1 MRVLTGG
8 RVLTPDGLVDT
19 EVITTEEGLAFDA
32 APDAEPIDVEG
43 LTVIPGLIDI
53 QVNGAFGHDF
63 TDDPES
69 IWLVARRLPETGVTS
84 FLPTIVT
91 SPYEVVDRAI
101 EVLKAGPPPGYEGA
115 AVLGLHIEG
124 PWIAP
129 EWNGAHDPALLRLP
143 DLQTAAS
150 WAASGVVRMVTI
162 APELEGATEAA
173 TVLAAAG
180 VVVSA
185 GHSGADYET
194 ASAALRGNWSA
205 VTHLYNQMTPMRH
218 REPGVV
224 GAALESGRPCGLIAD
239 GLHSHPGAMRLAW
252 QSLGAEHMVLVTD
265 AMAAMGLG
273 PGSYVLGGQEV
284 TVGDTGPRT
293 RDGRLAGSVLTMV
306 QAVSNLVQWTDA
318 SFGEAVQCAT
328 STPAFLLGLDDRGRV
343 EDGLRAD
350 LTVLDADNQV
360 VFTMVDGEVAYRR
373 PGSNSWA

>member
-8 RVLTPDGLVDT
+8 RVLTSDGLVET
-19 EVITTEEGLAFDA
+19 AVTTTEEGLALRSSPGAD
-32 APDAEPIDVEG
+32 PIDVEG
-43 LTVIPGLIDI
+43 LIVIPGLIDI

-63 TDDPES
+63 TADPES
-69 IWLVARRLPETGVTS
+69 VWLVGNRLPETGVTS

-101 EVLKAGPPPGYEGA
+101 EVLKAGPPLGYEGA

-124 PWIAP
+124 PWISP

-143 DLQTAAS
+143 DPETARS

-173 TVLAAAG
+173 AVLAAAG

-194 ASAALRGNWSA
+194 ASAALRGNWKS

-239 GLHSHPGAMRLAW
+239 GLHSHPAAVRLAW
-252 QSLGAEHMVLVTD
+252 RSLGAEHMILVTD

-273 PGSYVLGGQEV
+273 LGTYMLGGQEV

-293 RDGRLAGSVLTMV
+293 RDGRLAGSVLTMI
-306 QAVSNLVQWTDA
+306 QAVTNLAQWTDA

-328 STPAFLLGLDDRGRV
+328 STPASLLGLDDRGRV

-350 LTVLDADNQV
+350 LTVLDADLQV
-360 VFTMVDGEVAYRR
+360 VFTMVDGKGAYRR
-373 PGSNSWA
+373 PGTYAWA